1 MTSEYH
7 VGQILYSI
15 DSNRFGITPV
25 QIIEHHVRTSLTGTD
40 NNYFVII
47 GGTDTK
53 VDLSSLTGPIFDTSK
68 DAGEYL
74 MSMASEKIQKLVASA
89 DNIANQSFT
98 KENSDNVESPQKD
111 ENTSNTSE
119 EAVYVDLPDGTRA
132 KLSGGAVLEDFNR

>member
-1 MTSEYH
+1 MTSEYQ

-47 GGTDTK
+47 GGTETK
-53 VDLSSLTGPIFDTSK
+53 VDLSSLKGPIFDTSK

-74 MSMASEKIQKLVASA
+74 MSKASEKIQNLVQSA
-89 DNIANQSFT
+89 DDISNQSFA
-98 KENSDNVESPQKD
+98 KRNEENIESSQKD
-111 ENTSNTSE
+111 ENLSKSPE

>member
-47 GGTDTK
+47 GGTDSK
-53 VDLSSLTGPIFDTSK
+53 ADLSSLKGPIFDTSK

-74 MSMASEKIQKLVASA
+74 MSKASEKIQKLVESA
-89 DNIANQSFT
+89 DNISSQSFT
-98 KENSDNVESPQKD
+98 QGNKENVESSQKD
-111 ENTSNTSE
+111 ENLSKTPE